1 MKKTLKLGG
10 IAIIVSFVLI
20 LNFGELNQT
29 FKSSS
34 IEIEVAGGDL
44 PIYIGMSIP
53 KGQLSVLRLYY
64 QMNTSN

>member
-34 IEIEVAGGDL
+34 IEIKIAGGDL

-53 KGQLSVLRLYY
+53 KG
-64 QMNTSN
+64 